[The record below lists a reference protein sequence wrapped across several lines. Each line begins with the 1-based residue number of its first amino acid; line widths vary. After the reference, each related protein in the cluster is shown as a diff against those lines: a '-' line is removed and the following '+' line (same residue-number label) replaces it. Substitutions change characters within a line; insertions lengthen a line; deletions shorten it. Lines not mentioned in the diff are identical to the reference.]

1 MNFQTALL
9 LLVSFVFSI
18 LGGFIALNGKTI
30 EERNLG
36 IGCLGLFGL
45 SFFTFIYFAWRKRV
59 FEKQIKAN
67 ASSVSIEGGRRFQID
82 KSKYYV
88 MAIML
93 FFLGGFLSFFV
104 RISLPFMILTAF
116 VGLIGFLL
124 FFGVLFGFIAREY
137 LIFEFDGIRM
147 GFKNYSYIL
156 RWDNIM
162 KISSDEWHSNI
173 AVFITLINPEDTT
186 RYLFVNKGRRDKTI
200 KKIYSKISWTL
211 TMASAH
217 ILILPERYGL
227 DAGYFFRMLEG
238 YLKYPERRQE
248 LKLKEKLN

>member
-1 MNFQTALL
+1 MNFKTALL

-45 SFFTFIYFAWRKRV
+45 SFITFIYFAWRKRV
-59 FEKQIKAN
+59 FEKQIQAN

-88 MAIML
+88 MAIIL
-93 FFLGGFLSFFV
+93 FFLGGFLAFYV
-104 RISLPFMILTAF
+104 RINLLFMVACALMGLT
-116 VGLIGFLL
+116 GFLVC
-124 FFGVLFGFIAREY
+124 FGVLFGFIAREY
-137 LIFEFDGIRM
+137 LVFEFDGMRM
-147 GFKNYSYIL
+147 GFKNYSFIL
-156 RWDNIM
+156 RWDNIR
-162 KISSDEWHSNI
+162 KISSDEWHSNM

-186 RYLFVNKGRRDKTI
+186 RYLFVNKGRRDKTV

-211 TMASAH
+211 TMAGAH

-248 LKLKEKLN
+248 LKVKEKLN